1 MAGPG
6 DRLGYPSSMEED
18 RLGGAPSGPASPA
31 AAADG
36 SIRDAARVRLLT
48 IEARDLERRL
58 VIAEDRLA
66 KFRVALRKERDKV
79 EKMERQR
86 SVRAAVAAGRV
97 LRRLV
102 RAARPGRGRGADRGS
117 SKQSDVASRTLPAAG
132 DRLLPH
138 AYRSALL
145 AAVRGETSDQIPLRV
160 ALIGD
165 PALLPK
171 AAASLRA
178 RGYVVSI
185 PGERPTSAVGAVDV
199 IVACSAPIL
208 TEPPTIDA
216 ISVWWEALGSS
227 PSSPGR
233 PRGWDIHL
241 PASVDLAPAL
251 VEALQQWLQ
260 ATRVGIRVATKT
272 AAVALEWGDTYLA
285 WDLADAFGK
294 MGWPARVHYRD
305 GWAGPAVGR
314 SDVVIDLLGL
324 AAPTHVAGRHRI
336 LWLISHPERADN
348 TILARYDLVYVASDT
363 FADILRDRLDMP
375 VRPLH
380 QATDAARFTP
390 SSDTPSRDLIF
401 VANWRPGRRV
411 LEDLLPIERDL
422 LVFGRGWTPDRL
434 DPRFFGGEHI
444 PNDELSRW
452 YGSSAIVLN
461 DHWASMRRE
470 GFISNRIYDA
480 AATGALVISDD
491 VVGLDDEFDGGVVG
505 YRDRDHLRRVID
517 QYLADPALRRITGE
531 RARAA
536 VLARHTFDHR
546 VLAIAADIA
555 ALASDEPAT
564 HGATLPRDV
573 RHE

>member
-1 MAGPG
+1 M
-6 DRLGYPSSMEED
+6 
-18 RLGGAPSGPASPA
+18 
-31 AAADG
+31 
-36 SIRDAARVRLLT
+36 RLLT

-66 KFRVALRKERDKV
+66 TFRIALRRERDKLARI
-79 EKMERQR
+79 EGQR
-86 SVRAAVAAGRV
+86 SVRAAVAAARV

-102 RAARPGRGRGADRGS
+102 RATRRGGGVGKDGS
-117 SKQSDVASRTLPAAG
+117 SPGPGATSRVLPAAG
-132 DRLLPH
+132 DRDLPR

-145 AAVRGETSDQIPLRV
+145 AALRGETGHQPLRV

-165 PALLPK
+165 ATVLHE
-171 AAASLRA
+171 AAASLQA
-178 RGYVVSI
+178 RGYVVSFS
-185 PGERPTSAVGAVDV
+185 GEAAEVAAGEVDV
-199 IVACSAPIL
+199 VVACGAPIP
-208 TEPPTIDA
+208 TDPATIDA
-216 ISVWWEALGSS
+216 ISVWWDG
-227 PSSPGR
+227 PGTSPGTSQAA

-241 PASVDLAPAL
+241 AAGSDLGPAL
-251 VEALQQWLQ
+251 VDALEHWLQ

-305 GWAGPAVGR
+305 GWADPAVGR

-324 AAPTHVAGRHRI
+324 AAPAEVAGRHRI
-336 LWLISHPERADN
+336 LWLISHPERADD
-348 TILARYDLVYVASDT
+348 TIIARYDLVYVASDT
-363 FADILRDRLDMP
+363 FADILRDRLDVP

-380 QATDAARFTP
+380 QATDAARFAP
-390 SSDTPSRDLIF
+390 CSGAPSRDLIF

-411 LEDLLPIERDL
+411 LEDLLPGDRDL

-434 DPRFFGGEHI
+434 DPRYLGGEHI
-444 PNDELSRW
+444 PNDELGGW

-491 VVGLDDEFDGGVVG
+491 VVGLAGEFDGGVVG
-505 YRDRDHLRRVID
+505 YRDRDHLRQVID
-517 QYLADPALRRITGE
+517 QYLADPVLRRTTGE

-546 VLAIAADIA
+546 VQAIAADIL

>member
-1 MAGPG
+1 
-6 DRLGYPSSMEED
+6 MEED
-18 RLGGAPSGPASPA
+18 RLEDSPEGAPSGPASPGA
-31 AAADG
+31 DADG
-36 SIRDAARVRLLT
+36 AIRDAARVRLLT

-66 KFRVALRKERDKV
+66 KFRVALRRERDKLARI
-79 EKMERQR
+79 ERQR
-86 SVRAAVAAGRV
+86 SVRAAIAAGRV
-97 LRRLV
+97 FRRLV
-102 RAARPGRGRGADRGS
+102 RAARPGRGAGKDYRSTQPGDT
-117 SKQSDVASRTLPAAG
+117 SRALPAAG
-132 DRLLPH
+132 DRDLPQ
-138 AYRSALL
+138 AYRAALL
-145 AAVRGETSDQIPLRV
+145 ASARGETSDRLRV

-165 PALLPK
+165 AALLPE

-185 PGERPTSAVGAVDV
+185 PGEGPAAAAGGVDV
-199 IVACSAPIL
+199 IVACGAPIL
-208 TEPPTIDA
+208 AEPPTIDA
-216 ISVWWEALGSS
+216 ISVWWDA
-227 PSSPGR
+227 PGTSQTTL
-233 PRGWDIHL
+233 RGWDIHL
-241 PASVDLAPAL
+241 PPSVDLSSAL
-251 VEALQQWLQ
+251 AEELEHWLQ
-260 ATRVGIRVATKT
+260 ATRVGIRVATKS

-305 GWAGPAVGR
+305 GWADPAVGR

-324 AAPTHVAGRHRI
+324 AAPAEVAGRHRI
-336 LWLISHPERADN
+336 LWLISHPERADDDK
-348 TILARYDLVYVASDT
+348 LARYDLVYVASDA
-363 FADILRDRLDMP
+363 FADILRDRLDVP

-380 QATDAARFTP
+380 QATDVARFAP
-390 SSDTPSRDLIF
+390 SAGAPSRDLIF
-401 VANWRPGRRV
+401 VANWRPGRHV
-411 LEDLLPIERDL
+411 LEDLLPGDRDL

-434 DPRFFGGEHI
+434 DPRYLGGEHI
-444 PNDELSRW
+444 PNVELGGW

-491 VVGLDDEFDGGVVG
+491 VVGLDGEFDGGVVG
-505 YRDRDHLRRVID
+505 YRDRDHLRQVID
-517 QYLADPALRRITGE
+517 QYLADPVLRQATGE

-536 VLARHTFDHR
+536 VLERHTFHHR
-546 VLAIAADIA
+546 VEAIAADIA
-555 ALASDEPAT
+555 ALASDEPASDESAT

>member
-1 MAGPG
+1 
-6 DRLGYPSSMEED
+6 MEED
-18 RLGGAPSGPASPA
+18 RLEGAPSGPASPV

-79 EKMERQR
+79 EKIERQR

-102 RAARPGRGRGADRGS
+102 RAARPGRGRGDDRGS
-117 SKQSDVASRTLPAAG
+117 SKQSDVASRNLPAAG
-132 DRLLPH
+132 GRLLPQ

-145 AAVRGETSDQIPLRV
+145 ASVRGETSDHIPLRA

-165 PALLPK
+165 PALLPE

-185 PGERPTSAVGAVDV
+185 PGEGPATAAGGVDV
-199 IVACSAPIL
+199 IVACGAP
-208 TEPPTIDA
+208 TPTDPPTIDA
-216 ISVWWEALGSS
+216 ISVWWHAPGS
-227 PSSPGR
+227 PPGR
-233 PRGWDIHL
+233 RRGWDIEL

-251 VEALQQWLQ
+251 VEALEQWLL

-294 MGWPARVHYRD
+294 IGWPARVHYRD
-305 GWAGPAVGR
+305 GWVDHAVGR

-324 AAPTHVAGRHRI
+324 AAPTDVAGRHRI
-336 LWLISHPERADN
+336 LWLISHPERADD

-363 FADILRDRLDMP
+363 FADILRDRLDVP

-380 QATDAARFTP
+380 QATDAARFAP
-390 SSDTPSRDLIF
+390 SSGAPSRDLIF

-411 LEDLLPIERDL
+411 LEDLLPGDRDL

-434 DPRFFGGEHI
+434 DPRYLGGEHI
-444 PNDELSRW
+444 PNDELGGW

-491 VVGLDDEFDGGVVG
+491 VVGLAGEFDGGVVG
-505 YRDRDHLRRVID
+505 YRDRDHLRQVID
-517 QYLADPALRRITGE
+517 QYLADPVLRRTTGE

-546 VLAIAADIA
+546 VQAIAADIL